1 MNNKILVVDDEEA
14 IREMLELAFT
24 KAGYAVRCVEDAEKA
39 LEVLKQEPFQVMFL
53 DLKLPGMNGVDL
65 CRQIRKD
72 QPIAIIYAM
81 TGYTSLF
88 ELSDC
93 REVGFDDYFPKPVE
107 LKSFFKAAK
116 DAFEKLERWK
126 QQ

>member
-1 MNNKILVVDDEEA
+1 MSNKILIVDDEEA

-24 KAGYAVRCVEDAEKA
+24 KAGYAVRCAEDAEKA

-72 QPIAIIYAM
+72 QPIAIIYAI

-93 REVGFDDYFPKPVE
+93 REVGFDDYFSKPVE
-107 LKSFFKAAK
+107 LKDLFKAAK
-116 DAFEKLERWK
+116 DAFERLERWK